1 MAYKLTKGIDNVPEY
16 NLGGM
21 SNIWLLNIDD
31 FKAYQFRDDSLYNS
45 GYVDEVYKSNPFIEL
60 GRVDETNLKETIGN
74 GIYKQE
80 LNTFVRTMS
89 EETLNWLQYAMLGR
103 YLVIFRTMHDRF
115 FTFGSD
121 GGAKLSY
128 SAQTGQIGDVNGT
141 AIKLEK
147 SSIYPMFEVNGDTL
161 KTKVLGSEFL
171 SYITTEKSDIINTN
185 YLIEIP

>member
-1 MAYKLTKGIDNVPEY
+1 MAYKLTKGINNIEEY
-16 NLGGM
+16 NLGGI

-31 FKAYQFRDDSLYNS
+31 FIAYQFKDDSLHNS
-45 GYVDEVYKSNPFIEL
+45 GYVDALYKNAPFLEL
-60 GRVDETNLKETIGN
+60 GHVEETYLKETFGN

-80 LNTFVRTMS
+80 LSTFVRNLGQDI
-89 EETLNWLQYAMLGR
+89 LNWSQYAMSGK
-103 YLVIFRTMHDRF
+103 YLVIFRTMHDRY

-128 SAQTGQIGDVNGT
+128 SGQTGQIGEVNGI

-147 SSIYPMFEVNGDTL
+147 NSIYPMFEVNADTL

-171 SYITTEKSDIINTN
+171 SYMTTEKSDNINTN